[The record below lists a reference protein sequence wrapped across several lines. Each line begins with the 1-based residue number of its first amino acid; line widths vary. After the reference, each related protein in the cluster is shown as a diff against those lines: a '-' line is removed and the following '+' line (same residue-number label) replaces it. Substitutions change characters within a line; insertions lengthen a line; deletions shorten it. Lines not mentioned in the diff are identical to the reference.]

1 MASIHRVRRASAS
14 RSCRKAAARFGLILR
29 TLFGKVKLLECRIK
43 RHIKLQIVGG
53 SGQIRLGVICL
64 LIEDEWV

>member
-1 MASIHRVRRASAS
+1 MASIYRVRRVLASY
-14 RSCRKAAARFGLILR
+14 SCRKAVARFGLILR
-29 TLFGKVKLLECRIK
+29 TPFGKVKLSECRIK

-64 LIEDEWV
+64 LVEDEWV